1 MRKIIF
7 LVIGLTMAMG
17 VEARSMRE
25 IWTSLPDSLLPYV
38 DRNHRLEMVEF
49 IDMNLNGDV
58 DNLFGGKSEM
68 DTITTDYIGLT
79 LSQSSSMQIKRLP
92 VAGGDSLLCVVKT
105 YLGPAAESEVV
116 FYHQDWTPASVMLSL
131 DSAGAA
137 RWMPRL
143 LVKPDTMSE
152 EHFVHY
158 KTFISPYIVGA
169 RLSPD
174 DDNLELRLSLPMP
187 VREEKQALE
196 AMTPSF
202 SLRWDAVKQNFC
214 AE

>member
-25 IWTSLPDSLLPYV
+25 IWISLPDSLLPYV

-131 DSAGAA
+131 DSAGTA

>member
-17 VEARSMRE
+17 VAARSMRE

-58 DNLFGGKSEM
+58 ANLFGGKSEM

-131 DSAGAA
+131 DSAGTA

>member
-105 YLGPAAESEVV
+105 YLGPAAESEVA

-131 DSAGAA
+131 DSTGTA

>member
-1 MRKIIF
+1 
-7 LVIGLTMAMG
+7 
-17 VEARSMRE
+17 
-25 IWTSLPDSLLPYV
+25 
-38 DRNHRLEMVEF
+38 
-49 IDMNLNGDV
+49 
-58 DNLFGGKSEM
+58 
-68 DTITTDYIGLT
+68 
-79 LSQSSSMQIKRLP
+79 
-92 VAGGDSLLCVVKT
+92 
-105 YLGPAAESEVV
+105 
-116 FYHQDWTPASVMLSL
+116 MLSL
-131 DSAGAA
+131 DSAGTA

-187 VREEKQALE
+187 VREEKHALE

-202 SLRWDAVKQNFC
+202 SLRWDAVKQNFVRSNDFFHDFLGGFTKSSNFAGRMGTC
-214 AE
+214 YAH

>member
-116 FYHQDWTPASVMLSL
+116 FYHQDWTSASVMLSL
-131 DSAGAA
+131 DSAGTA

>member
-7 LVIGLTMAMG
+7 LVIGLTMAMAM
-17 VEARSMRE
+17 EARPMRE

-105 YLGPAAESEVV
+105 YLGPAAESEVA

-131 DSAGAA
+131 DSAGTA

-202 SLRWDAVKQNFC
+202 SLRWDAEKQNFC

>member
-7 LVIGLTMAMG
+7 LVIGLAMAMG

-68 DTITTDYIGLT
+68 DTITTDYISLT

-105 YLGPAAESEVV
+105 YLGPAAESEVA

-131 DSAGAA
+131 DSAGTA
-137 RWMPRL
+137 RWMPHL

-187 VREEKQALE
+187 VREEKHALE